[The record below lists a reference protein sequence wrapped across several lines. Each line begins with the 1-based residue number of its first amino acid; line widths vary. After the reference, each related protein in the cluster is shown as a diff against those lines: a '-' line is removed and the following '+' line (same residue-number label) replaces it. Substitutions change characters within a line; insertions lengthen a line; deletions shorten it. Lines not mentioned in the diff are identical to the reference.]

1 MDFTLAPKAMSWVR
15 SNQYL
20 GCNVS
25 NLVQPVHHI
34 VKQLQ
39 LLIAQAAEIQWPR
52 SLTCLDDAGNVL
64 QTQLDSSVNS
74 YTSTRAQPPSPFT

>member
-1 MDFTLAPKAMSWVR
+1 MNFTPAAKAMSWVR
-15 SNQYL
+15 SDQYL

-34 VKQLQ
+34 VEQLQ

-52 SLTCLDDAGNVL
+52 SFTRLDDAGNVL
-64 QTQLDSSVNS
+64 QTQLDSVDS